1 MPKKTN
7 KQTEAKSYN
16 HGEEHPQRPDIGT
29 EPHFKKKKPPVTYR
43 YDSSLSPELNW
54 DENPAREEAEALIE
68 QILAAE
74 DLETAKIAARKLK
87 AIGEPF
93 LNWTGK
99 AERLSFQVPTLPLFV
114 HERLSTRAII
124 ETLKSHKVEK
134 GEQLNLFNDPK
145 WSITDQIL
153 RAYEYHDKWVNR
165 MILGDSLVTMNS
177 LLQYEGM
184 GGKVQMIYIDPPYG
198 VKFGSNFQPFVR
210 KRDVKHND
218 DDDFTREPEM
228 VQAYR
233 DTWEL
238 GLHSYLSYL
247 RDRLLLARELLTDSG
262 SVFVQISDENV
273 HHVRELMD
281 EVFGGENFVSQIAFK
296 TTAGKSSNRID
307 SIYDIILWYSKN
319 NQTLK
324 FRPIFVSR
332 SQEETDQ
339 RYCYLQ
345 LPDGTNQ
352 RLSNE
357 QLQGLEII
365 PEGKRFRIT
374 ALNSQGETSGETS
387 LPFEWNGQTFYPPKG
402 RHWSIVPSGLTK
414 LGELNR
420 LILEGKSL
428 CYKRFLSDYPISE
441 IKNIWM
447 DTGGGALVYEKI
459 YVVQTS
465 TKVIQRCLLM
475 TTDPGDLVL
484 DITCLRKGTK
494 ILIPHQPTN
503 SPPLKGG
510 QGGVKSQIP
519 GIFPPN
525 PPDIGGALEALEIEK
540 LQPGDYVIGHDLQP
554 HRILRTISKTHQGK
568 MIGIRHHLCQ
578 QILWVTGDHRVLCQ
592 KRTTSYG
599 GDRNWEH
606 IPKNNFG
613 LAREMRKEATPAEA
627 KLWQEIKGNQ
637 LGVKFRRQHPI
648 GRYITDFYAR
658 EKGCIVEVDGDSHY
672 RPDAIVY
679 DQERDTYL
687 NSLGLN
693 ILRFNNQEIYHNL
706 TGILETIKA
715 TLAAVE
721 PSEDHYKEWRRAD
734 TLKIG
739 DIVYF
744 GREQIPCEIKD
755 LESEITT
762 ETVYDLEIET
772 VHSFITE
779 VCTVHNC
786 GSGTTAYVAEQ
797 WGRRWI
803 TCDVSRVPLAL
814 ARQRLLTATFPWYQ
828 LKDNNS
834 PAGGFIYKRKQ
845 NSKGEEIGGIVPHI
859 TLKSIAN
866 NEPPESEILVDRPEV
881 DNSIVRVCSPFTIE
895 GTIPPPVEME
905 DEPESAAVVIDNSG
919 PYEERMLEIL
929 RKSPVLRLSGNRTI
943 TLNNVRQPT
952 RTQNLSAEAMVKAS
966 DLEGATL
973 GEVVDEAL
981 EANLNQ
987 LPLSQKPVA
996 FLFGPE
1002 NGAIAEQP
1010 VYRAAGEAYHK
1021 QYAHLFVLGFA
1032 IAPSARQFVENCQD
1046 TVGIPATYIQATPD
1060 LLMGDL
1066 LKNMRSSQIF
1076 SVCGLPEIRI
1086 NPIAEG
1092 KYQVEL
1098 LGLDVFDPVT
1108 MKVDSEPGRNVPAWF
1123 LDTDYNGLCFH
1134 VNQAFFPRTGAWD
1147 SIKKAL
1153 KGTYEESVWEHLAGT
1168 TSAAFAVG
1176 EHRQIAVKVIDD
1188 RGNELLVVKSL
1199 N

>member
-1 MPKKTN
+1 MAKGKGNSGQSKEP
-7 KQTEAKSYN
+7 KSYN
-16 HGEEHPQRPDIGT
+16 HGQTHPQRPDIGT
-29 EPHFKKKKPPVTYR
+29 EPHFKKKKLPATYR
-43 YDSSLSPELNW
+43 YDSSIAPELSW
-54 DENPAREEAEALIE
+54 DENPAREKAEALI
-68 QILAAE
+68 
-74 DLETAKIAARKLK
+74 AKILEAESLEEAKVAASQLK
-87 AIGEPF
+87 AMSQPF
-93 LNWTGK
+93 LNWAGK
-99 AERLSFQVPTLPLFV
+99 SERESFEVPTLPLFV

-124 ETLKSHKVEK
+124 ETLKSHKI
-134 GEQLNLFNDPK
+134 GSDQLILDLFNDPQ
-145 WSITDQIL
+145 WSISDQIL

-218 DDDFTREPEM
+218 DEDFTREPEM

-238 GLHSYLSYL
+238 GLHSYLSYF

-484 DITCLRKGTK
+484 DITC
-494 ILIPHQPTN
+494 
-503 SPPLKGG
+503 
-510 QGGVKSQIP
+510 
-519 GIFPPN
+519 
-525 PPDIGGALEALEIEK
+525 
-540 LQPGDYVIGHDLQP
+540 
-554 HRILRTISKTHQGK
+554 
-568 MIGIRHHLCQ
+568 
-578 QILWVTGDHRVLCQ
+578 
-592 KRTTSYG
+592 
-599 GDRNWEH
+599 
-606 IPKNNFG
+606 
-613 LAREMRKEATPAEA
+613 
-627 KLWQEIKGNQ
+627 
-637 LGVKFRRQHPI
+637 
-648 GRYITDFYAR
+648 
-658 EKGCIVEVDGDSHY
+658 
-672 RPDAIVY
+672 
-679 DQERDTYL
+679 
-687 NSLGLN
+687 
-693 ILRFNNQEIYHNL
+693 
-706 TGILETIKA
+706 
-715 TLAAVE
+715 
-721 PSEDHYKEWRRAD
+721 
-734 TLKIG
+734 
-739 DIVYF
+739 
-744 GREQIPCEIKD
+744 
-755 LESEITT
+755 
-762 ETVYDLEIET
+762 
-772 VHSFITE
+772 
-779 VCTVHNC
+779 

-866 NEPPESEILVDRPEV
+866 NEPPDEEILVDRPEV

-895 GTIPPPVEME
+895 GTIPPPVDMDAGEVPETEAVEIENSDSYE
-905 DEPESAAVVIDNSG
+905 D
-919 PYEERMLEIL
+919 RMLEIL
-929 RKSPVLRLSGNRTI
+929 RKSPVLRLPRNRTVN
-943 TLNNVRQPT
+943 LSQVRQPVKS
-952 RTQNLSAEAMVKAS
+952 RNLSAEALVKAS
-966 DLEGATL
+966 ELGGATL
-973 GEVVDEAL
+973 SDVVDEAL
-981 EANLNQ
+981 EENLNK

-996 FLFGPE
+996 FIFGPE
-1002 NGAIAEQP
+1002 NGAIAERT
-1010 VYRAAGEAYHK
+1010 VFEAANEAQRK
-1021 QYAHLFVLGFA
+1021 QYAHLFVIGFA
-1032 IAPSARQFVENCQD
+1032 IAAKARQFIENCQEAI
-1046 TVGIPATYIQATPD
+1046 GIPATYIQATPD
-1060 LLMGDL
+1060 ILMGDL
-1066 LKNMRSSQIF
+1066 LKHMRSSQIF
-1076 SVCGLPEIRI
+1076 SACGLPDVKIHRTGD
-1086 NPIAEG
+1086 G

-1098 LGLDVFDPVT
+1098 LGLDVFDPIT
-1108 MKVDSEPGRNVPAWF
+1108 MEVESEPGRNVPAWF
-1123 LDTDYNGLCFH
+1123 LDTDYNGLCFY
-1134 VNQAFFPRTGAWD
+1134 VKQAFFPRTSAWD
-1147 SIKKAL
+1147 SLKKAL
-1153 KGTYEESVWEHLAGT
+1153 KGSYDDEVWEHLAGT
-1168 TSAAFAVG
+1168 ISAPFEAG
-1176 EHRQIAVKVIDD
+1176 EHKEIAVKVIDD
-1188 RGNELLVVKSL
+1188 RGNELLVIESL
-1199 N
+1199 KGE

>member
-465 TKVIQRCLLM
+465 NKVIQRCLLM

-503 SPPLKGG
+503 SPPLKVG
-510 QGGVKSQIP
+510 QGGVKSQTP
-519 GIFPPN
+519 GSYPPN
-525 PPDIGGALEALEIEK
+525 PPDIGGALRGQE
-540 LQPGDYVIGHDLQP
+540 G
-554 HRILRTISKTHQGK
+554 QG
-568 MIGIRHHLCQ
+568 
-578 QILWVTGDHRVLCQ
+578 
-592 KRTTSYG
+592 
-599 GDRNWEH
+599 
-606 IPKNNFG
+606 
-613 LAREMRKEATPAEA
+613 
-627 KLWQEIKGNQ
+627 
-637 LGVKFRRQHPI
+637 GV
-648 GRYITDFYAR
+648 
-658 EKGCIVEVDGDSHY
+658 
-672 RPDAIVY
+672 
-679 DQERDTYL
+679 
-687 NSLGLN
+687 NS
-693 ILRFNNQEIYHNL
+693 
-706 TGILETIKA
+706 
-715 TLAAVE
+715 
-721 PSEDHYKEWRRAD
+721 
-734 TLKIG
+734 
-739 DIVYF
+739 
-744 GREQIPCEIKD
+744 QIP
-755 LESEITT
+755 
-762 ETVYDLEIET
+762 
-772 VHSFITE
+772 
-779 VCTVHNC
+779 
-786 GSGTTAYVAEQ
+786 GSY
-797 WGRRWI
+797 
-803 TCDVSRVPLAL
+803 
-814 ARQRLLTATFPWYQ
+814 
-828 LKDNNS
+828 
-834 PAGGFIYKRKQ
+834 
-845 NSKGEEIGGIVPHI
+845 
-859 TLKSIAN
+859 
-866 NEPPESEILVDRPEV
+866 PP
-881 DNSIVRVCSPFTIE
+881 
-895 GTIPPPVEME
+895 
-905 DEPESAAVVIDNSG
+905 
-919 PYEERMLEIL
+919 
-929 RKSPVLRLSGNRTI
+929 
-943 TLNNVRQPT
+943 
-952 RTQNLSAEAMVKAS
+952 
-966 DLEGATL
+966 
-973 GEVVDEAL
+973 
-981 EANLNQ
+981 
-987 LPLSQKPVA
+987 
-996 FLFGPE
+996 
-1002 NGAIAEQP
+1002 
-1010 VYRAAGEAYHK
+1010 
-1021 QYAHLFVLGFA
+1021 
-1032 IAPSARQFVENCQD
+1032 
-1046 TVGIPATYIQATPD
+1046 
-1060 LLMGDL
+1060 
-1066 LKNMRSSQIF
+1066 
-1076 SVCGLPEIRI
+1076 
-1086 NPIAEG
+1086 NP
-1092 KYQVEL
+1092 
-1098 LGLDVFDPVT
+1098 
-1108 MKVDSEPGRNVPAWF
+1108 
-1123 LDTDYNGLCFH
+1123 
-1134 VNQAFFPRTGAWD
+1134 
-1147 SIKKAL
+1147 
-1153 KGTYEESVWEHLAGT
+1153 
-1168 TSAAFAVG
+1168 
-1176 EHRQIAVKVIDD
+1176 
-1188 RGNELLVVKSL
+1188 
-1199 N
+1199 

>member
-7 KQTEAKSYN
+7 KKTEAKSYN

-134 GEQLNLFNDPK
+134 GEQLNLFELFNDPK

-165 MILGDSLVTMNS
+165 MILGDSLVKMNS

-247 RDRLLLARELLTDSG
+247 RNRLLLARELLTDSG

-494 ILIPHQPTN
+494 ILIPQQPTN
-503 SPPLKGG
+503 SPPLKVG
-510 QGGVKSQIP
+510 QGGVKSQTP
-519 GIFPPN
+519 GSYPPN
-525 PPDIGGALEALEIEK
+525 P
-540 LQPGDYVIGHDLQP
+540 
-554 HRILRTISKTHQGK
+554 
-568 MIGIRHHLCQ
+568 
-578 QILWVTGDHRVLCQ
+578 
-592 KRTTSYG
+592 
-599 GDRNWEH
+599 
-606 IPKNNFG
+606 
-613 LAREMRKEATPAEA
+613 
-627 KLWQEIKGNQ
+627 
-637 LGVKFRRQHPI
+637 
-648 GRYITDFYAR
+648 
-658 EKGCIVEVDGDSHY
+658 
-672 RPDAIVY
+672 
-679 DQERDTYL
+679 
-687 NSLGLN
+687 
-693 ILRFNNQEIYHNL
+693 
-706 TGILETIKA
+706 
-715 TLAAVE
+715 
-721 PSEDHYKEWRRAD
+721 
-734 TLKIG
+734 
-739 DIVYF
+739 
-744 GREQIPCEIKD
+744 
-755 LESEITT
+755 
-762 ETVYDLEIET
+762 
-772 VHSFITE
+772 
-779 VCTVHNC
+779 
-786 GSGTTAYVAEQ
+786 
-797 WGRRWI
+797 
-803 TCDVSRVPLAL
+803 
-814 ARQRLLTATFPWYQ
+814 
-828 LKDNNS
+828 
-834 PAGGFIYKRKQ
+834 
-845 NSKGEEIGGIVPHI
+845 
-859 TLKSIAN
+859 
-866 NEPPESEILVDRPEV
+866 
-881 DNSIVRVCSPFTIE
+881 
-895 GTIPPPVEME
+895 
-905 DEPESAAVVIDNSG
+905 
-919 PYEERMLEIL
+919 
-929 RKSPVLRLSGNRTI
+929 
-943 TLNNVRQPT
+943 
-952 RTQNLSAEAMVKAS
+952 
-966 DLEGATL
+966 
-973 GEVVDEAL
+973 
-981 EANLNQ
+981 
-987 LPLSQKPVA
+987 
-996 FLFGPE
+996 
-1002 NGAIAEQP
+1002 
-1010 VYRAAGEAYHK
+1010 
-1021 QYAHLFVLGFA
+1021 
-1032 IAPSARQFVENCQD
+1032 
-1046 TVGIPATYIQATPD
+1046 
-1060 LLMGDL
+1060 
-1066 LKNMRSSQIF
+1066 
-1076 SVCGLPEIRI
+1076 
-1086 NPIAEG
+1086 
-1092 KYQVEL
+1092 
-1098 LGLDVFDPVT
+1098 
-1108 MKVDSEPGRNVPAWF
+1108 
-1123 LDTDYNGLCFH
+1123 
-1134 VNQAFFPRTGAWD
+1134 
-1147 SIKKAL
+1147 
-1153 KGTYEESVWEHLAGT
+1153 
-1168 TSAAFAVG
+1168 
-1176 EHRQIAVKVIDD
+1176 
-1188 RGNELLVVKSL
+1188 
-1199 N
+1199 

>member
-1 MPKKTN
+1 MARVKGNSGQSKEP
-7 KQTEAKSYN
+7 KSYN
-16 HGEEHPQRPDIGT
+16 HGQTHPQRPDIGT
-29 EPHFKKKKPPVTYR
+29 EPHFKKKKLPATYR
-43 YDSSLSPELNW
+43 YDSSLAPELSW
-54 DENPAREEAEALIE
+54 DENPAREKAEALI
-68 QILAAE
+68 
-74 DLETAKIAARKLK
+74 AKILEAESLEEAKVAASQLK
-87 AIGEPF
+87 AMSQPF
-93 LNWTGK
+93 LNWAGK
-99 AERLSFQVPTLPLFV
+99 SERESFEVPTLPLFV

-124 ETLKSHKVEK
+124 ETLKSHKI
-134 GEQLNLFNDPK
+134 GSDQLMLNLFNDPQ
-145 WSITDQIL
+145 WSISDQIL

-218 DDDFTREPEM
+218 DEDFTREPEM

-484 DITCLRKGTK
+484 DITC
-494 ILIPHQPTN
+494 
-503 SPPLKGG
+503 
-510 QGGVKSQIP
+510 
-519 GIFPPN
+519 
-525 PPDIGGALEALEIEK
+525 
-540 LQPGDYVIGHDLQP
+540 
-554 HRILRTISKTHQGK
+554 
-568 MIGIRHHLCQ
+568 
-578 QILWVTGDHRVLCQ
+578 
-592 KRTTSYG
+592 
-599 GDRNWEH
+599 
-606 IPKNNFG
+606 
-613 LAREMRKEATPAEA
+613 
-627 KLWQEIKGNQ
+627 
-637 LGVKFRRQHPI
+637 
-648 GRYITDFYAR
+648 
-658 EKGCIVEVDGDSHY
+658 
-672 RPDAIVY
+672 
-679 DQERDTYL
+679 
-687 NSLGLN
+687 
-693 ILRFNNQEIYHNL
+693 
-706 TGILETIKA
+706 
-715 TLAAVE
+715 
-721 PSEDHYKEWRRAD
+721 
-734 TLKIG
+734 
-739 DIVYF
+739 
-744 GREQIPCEIKD
+744 
-755 LESEITT
+755 
-762 ETVYDLEIET
+762 
-772 VHSFITE
+772 
-779 VCTVHNC
+779 

-866 NEPPESEILVDRPEV
+866 NEPPDEEILVDRPEV

-895 GTIPPPVEME
+895 GTIPPPVDMDGEAPETEAVEIENSDSYE
-905 DEPESAAVVIDNSG
+905 D
-919 PYEERMLEIL
+919 RMLEIL
-929 RKSPVLRLSGNRTI
+929 RKSPVLRLPRNRTVN
-943 TLNNVRQPT
+943 LSQVRQPVKS
-952 RTQNLSAEAMVKAS
+952 RNLSAEALVKAS
-966 DLEGATL
+966 ELGGATL
-973 GEVVDEAL
+973 SDVVDEAL
-981 EANLNQ
+981 EENLNK

-996 FLFGPE
+996 FIFGPE
-1002 NGAIAEQP
+1002 NGAIAERT
-1010 VYRAAGEAYHK
+1010 VFEAANEAQRK
-1021 QYAHLFVLGFA
+1021 QYAHLFVIGFA
-1032 IAPSARQFVENCQD
+1032 IAAKARQFIENCQEAI
-1046 TVGIPATYIQATPD
+1046 GIPATYIQATPD
-1060 LLMGDL
+1060 ILMGDL
-1066 LKNMRSSQIF
+1066 LKHMRSSQIF
-1076 SVCGLPEIRI
+1076 STCGLPDVKIHRTGD
-1086 NPIAEG
+1086 G

-1098 LGLDVFDPVT
+1098 LGLDVFDPIT
-1108 MKVDSEPGRNVPAWF
+1108 MEVESEPGRNVPAWF
-1123 LDTDYNGLCFH
+1123 LDTDYNGLCFY
-1134 VNQAFFPRTGAWD
+1134 VKQAFFPRTSAWD
-1147 SIKKAL
+1147 SLKKAL
-1153 KGTYEESVWEHLAGT
+1153 KGSYDDEVWEHLAGT
-1168 TSAAFAVG
+1168 ISAPFEPG
-1176 EHRQIAVKVIDD
+1176 EQGEIAVKVIDD

-1199 N
+1199 E

>member
-1 MPKKTN
+1 
-7 KQTEAKSYN
+7 
-16 HGEEHPQRPDIGT
+16 
-29 EPHFKKKKPPVTYR
+29 
-43 YDSSLSPELNW
+43 
-54 DENPAREEAEALIE
+54 
-68 QILAAE
+68 
-74 DLETAKIAARKLK
+74 
-87 AIGEPF
+87 
-93 LNWTGK
+93 
-99 AERLSFQVPTLPLFV
+99 
-114 HERLSTRAII
+114 
-124 ETLKSHKVEK
+124 
-134 GEQLNLFNDPK
+134 
-145 WSITDQIL
+145 
-153 RAYEYHDKWVNR
+153 
-165 MILGDSLVTMNS
+165 MNS

-218 DDDFTREPEM
+218 DEDFTREPEM

-484 DITCLRKGTK
+484 DITC
-494 ILIPHQPTN
+494 
-503 SPPLKGG
+503 
-510 QGGVKSQIP
+510 
-519 GIFPPN
+519 
-525 PPDIGGALEALEIEK
+525 
-540 LQPGDYVIGHDLQP
+540 
-554 HRILRTISKTHQGK
+554 
-568 MIGIRHHLCQ
+568 
-578 QILWVTGDHRVLCQ
+578 
-592 KRTTSYG
+592 
-599 GDRNWEH
+599 
-606 IPKNNFG
+606 
-613 LAREMRKEATPAEA
+613 
-627 KLWQEIKGNQ
+627 
-637 LGVKFRRQHPI
+637 
-648 GRYITDFYAR
+648 
-658 EKGCIVEVDGDSHY
+658 
-672 RPDAIVY
+672 
-679 DQERDTYL
+679 
-687 NSLGLN
+687 
-693 ILRFNNQEIYHNL
+693 
-706 TGILETIKA
+706 
-715 TLAAVE
+715 
-721 PSEDHYKEWRRAD
+721 
-734 TLKIG
+734 
-739 DIVYF
+739 
-744 GREQIPCEIKD
+744 
-755 LESEITT
+755 
-762 ETVYDLEIET
+762 
-772 VHSFITE
+772 
-779 VCTVHNC
+779 

-866 NEPPESEILVDRPEV
+866 NEPPDEEILVDRPEV

-895 GTIPPPVEME
+895 GTIPPPVDMDAGEVPETEDTGME
-905 DEPESAAVVIDNSG
+905 NSDS
-919 PYEERMLEIL
+919 YEDRMLEIL
-929 RKSPVLRLSGNRTI
+929 RKSPVLRLPRNRTVN
-943 TLNNVRQPT
+943 LSQVRQPVKS
-952 RTQNLSAEAMVKAS
+952 RNLSAEALVKAS
-966 DLEGATL
+966 ELGGATL
-973 GEVVDEAL
+973 SDVVDEAL
-981 EANLNQ
+981 EENLNK

-996 FLFGPE
+996 FIFGPE
-1002 NGAIAEQP
+1002 NGAIAERT
-1010 VYRAAGEAYHK
+1010 VFEAANEAQRK
-1021 QYAHLFVLGFA
+1021 QYAHLFVIGFA
-1032 IAPSARQFVENCQD
+1032 IAAKARQFIENCQEAI
-1046 TVGIPATYIQATPD
+1046 GIPATYIQATPD
-1060 LLMGDL
+1060 ILMGDL
-1066 LKNMRSSQIF
+1066 LKHMRSSQIF
-1076 SVCGLPEIRI
+1076 SACGLPDVKIHRTGD
-1086 NPIAEG
+1086 G

-1098 LGLDVFDPVT
+1098 LGLDVFDPIT
-1108 MKVDSEPGRNVPAWF
+1108 MEVESEPGRNVPAWF
-1123 LDTDYNGLCFH
+1123 LDTDYNGLCFY
-1134 VNQAFFPRTGAWD
+1134 VKQAFFPRTSAWD
-1147 SIKKAL
+1147 SLKKAL
-1153 KGTYEESVWEHLAGT
+1153 KGSYDDEVWEHLAGT
-1168 TSAAFAVG
+1168 ISAPFEAG
-1176 EHRQIAVKVIDD
+1176 EHKEIAVKVIDD
-1188 RGNELLVVKSL
+1188 RGNELLVIESL
-1199 N
+1199 KGE